1 MKRFASHSEEDI
13 IAKRQ
18 NLVPTNTVKANK
30 AASNLFRS
38 YLEEKNMETNFEMF
52 DVARLAETLSHFYM
66 DDKRVFCH
74 RFHIFIG
81 SSTKIE
87 SSIHLDTIFEACR
100 GIRVHVDISYGRH
113 YHKFC
118 SWRAT
123 ISTILNNATAQHFPV
138 TTHAADTK
146 QKF

>member
-1 MKRFASHSEEDI
+1 MKLFASHSEEDI

-66 DDKRVFCH
+66 DARTKVE
-74 RFHIFIG
+74 IF
-81 SSTKIE
+81 TKP
-87 SSIHLDTIFEACR
+87 
-100 GIRVHVDISYGRH
+100 
-113 YHKFC
+113 
-118 SWRAT
+118 
-123 ISTILNNATAQHFPV
+123 QH
-138 TTHAADTK
+138 
-146 QKF
+146 